1 MEAVPKKAAVQPI
14 IQTRNVTKV
23 YRVGSVD
30 IHALRGVDLS
40 IMPGELCCIVG
51 RSGSGKSTLLNVLE
65 VLSTL
70 PAAR

>member
-40 IMPGELCCIVG
+40 IMPGELC
-51 RSGSGKSTLLNVLE
+51 
-65 VLSTL
+65 
-70 PAAR
+70 